1 MALRI
6 IFMGTPDFAVP
17 ILHSIKNGV
26 SLGSIWIFSLHF
38 LILQTRNLCF
48 SWQKKKKNMWLERLL
63 FLVKIPY
70 MADTGAAQ
78 NITICCTLSFA
89 TTEPL
94 SFASKTDSDALTL
107 ARRGNTS

>member
-1 MALRI
+1 
-6 IFMGTPDFAVP
+6 
-17 ILHSIKNGV
+17 
-26 SLGSIWIFSLHF
+26 
-38 LILQTRNLCF
+38 
-48 SWQKKKKNMWLERLL
+48 
-63 FLVKIPY
+63 